1 MGRRKGSKNKSKN
14 DKEVIS
20 EDISKS
26 GRKART
32 GLPQINMLDAI
43 TYVKKAYQNTG
54 SNLKSFAGMA
64 QAMGIA
70 EAFFKRASG
79 ELREYGLITQEGTGW
94 KITDLGRRAANGERS
109 AVIEVLETNSI
120 MKDLYSEL
128 KDKNYDRDYI
138 EDFIRKKRFAYNINV
153 SLVADRFLL
162 AMGHIK
168 NLVEGEPY
176 VVGEERNVEQ
186 TPLFIKIIKLKYALF
201 PPSKS
206 EIKGLVED
214 LSLEA
219 ESNKDIAIKSL
230 IGKMVDKK
238 DNEAELKTLMELLIE
253 IVSNKYPSFSLEGN
267 DESEDSN

>member
-1 MGRRKGSKNKSKN
+1 MKKLKDSKN
-14 DKEVIS
+14 DKEIIS
-20 EDISKS
+20 QDTGKS

-43 TYVKKAYQNTG
+43 AYVKKVYQNIG
-54 SNLKSFAGMA
+54 GNLKSFSGMA
-64 QAMGIA
+64 QAMGIT

-79 ELREYGLITQEGTGW
+79 ELRVYGLITQEGTGW
-94 KITDLGRRAANGERS
+94 KITDLGRRAANGEKS
-109 AVIEVLETNSI
+109 AVIEVLETNDI
-120 MKDLYSEL
+120 MKVLYAEL
-128 KDKNYDRDYI
+128 KDKNYDRDYV

-162 AMGHIK
+162 AMEHIK
-168 NLVEGEPY
+168 NLVEGEEY
-176 VVGEERNVEQ
+176 IVGEKRNVEQ

-201 PPSKS
+201 PPSNS
-206 EIKGLVED
+206 EVKRLVED

-219 ESNKDIAIKSL
+219 ESNKDATIKSL

-253 IVSNKYPSFSLEGN
+253 IVSNKYPSFSLEGI
-267 DESEDSN
+267 EEDSD